1 MRVNP
6 EFYKGIEYVRISSL
20 PGDQKIKIS
29 ITLPQDKVIKIQIDD
44 KLLPDCVQYVD
55 YLIWFE
61 ANCQLPL
68 IVKTQQQKPLNLF
81 DLTLNKN

>member
-20 PGDQKIKIS
+20 PEDQKVKIS
-29 ITLPQDKVIKIQIDD
+29 ISLPQDKVIKIQIDD
-44 KLLPDCVQYVD
+44 KLLPDCIQYAD

-61 ANCQLPL
+61 ANYKLPL
-68 IVKTQQQKPLNLF
+68 IEKTQQINHLDLL

>member
-20 PGDQKIKIS
+20 PEDQKVKIS
-29 ITLPQDKVIKIQIDD
+29 ISLPQDKVIKIQIDD
-44 KLLPDCVQYVD
+44 KLLPDCVQYAD

-61 ANCQLPL
+61 ANYQLPL
-68 IVKTQQQKPLNLF
+68 IEKSQQQKPFNLF